1 MKYELLAPAGDM
13 ECLKWAI
20 EGGCDA
26 VYLGGNHFGARA
38 YSKNFS
44 DEELALAIKYA
55 HQYGVKVY
63 LTCNTLIY
71 DEEVEDFLNFVRYAH
86 KSGIDAVLIQ
96 DLGMYD
102 LIHQKF
108 PDLEI
113 HASTQL
119 HIHNLDG
126 ALVAKKLGFKRI
138 VLARETDIDTIKEIK
153 EKTGLDIE
161 VFVHGSLCVS
171 YSGQCLF
178 SSLVGG
184 RSGNRGACAGSCR
197 LPYDIVDKNNNVLN
211 KTKKYPLSMK
221 DLCAISSIGKL
232 MDIGV
237 NSFKIEGRM
246 KSKEYVYLVTK
257 LYRKA
262 IDSYLEK
269 QKVTI
274 DYEILDKLKK
284 VFNREYTLGFLNNVS
299 NNDVI
304 NGKQPNNVGVKI
316 GSVVKLTKTNALI
329 KLEDELHIGD
339 GLRIKG
345 PVEEI
350 GTVVNDFYLQGNLV
364 KEAKAGM
371 VISLPIWKKP
381 NVLDEVFLTSSK
393 YIGDCIMEEIKK
405 NPRKVMLT
413 GSISLHKNEKIIFKL
428 SDGLNNIELNG
439 PVVDM
444 AKNRPLTKDTIFEK
458 LTKLGG
464 TVYQFSK
471 LDISLDDD
479 IFVTLTALNEL
490 RREAIDILNT
500 KRENIP
506 DKIIEKEYEK
516 KVPRFTKEANVNAC
530 VFKDIDIDNEAKYQN
545 IYSYQEDTKY
555 LKALPNV
562 IDKYSD
568 DLKKSS
574 IKPILVSEIGGL
586 NLTNIHSDY
595 SLNVVNSYTVA
606 FLHSIGVKKITLS
619 YEMTLSQIKTLI
631 EKYQERYETLP
642 NIEVIIYGYIKI
654 MTLKYNL
661 FNDYKEAIYL
671 KDRFNNSYRIRECSG
686 LTEVYYSKILDN
698 RNFDY
703 FSVGVNHIRYNLY
716 KF

>member
-44 DEELALAIKYA
+44 DDELVLAIKYA
-55 HQYGVKVY
+55 HRYGVKVY

-71 DEEVEDFLNFVRYAH
+71 DEEVDDFIKFVRFAH
-86 KSGIDAVLIQ
+86 QNGVDAVLIQ

-113 HASTQL
+113 HASTQM
-119 HIHNLDG
+119 HIHNVEG

-153 EKTGLDIE
+153 EKTGLDVE

-197 LPYDIVDKNNNVLN
+197 LPYELVGKDNAVLN
-211 KTKKYPLSMK
+211 KDKKYPLSMK
-221 DLCAISSIGKL
+221 DLCAVSSIGKL
-232 MDIGV
+232 IDIGV

-262 IDSYLEK
+262 IDSYIENH
-269 QKVTI
+269 KVVI
-274 DYEILDKLKK
+274 DYNILDKLKK
-284 VFNREYTLGFLNNVS
+284 VFNRKYTLGFLNNVS
-299 NNDVI
+299 NSDVI
-304 NGKQPNNVGVKI
+304 NGSQPNNVGVKI
-316 GSVVKLTKTNALI
+316 GRVVKLTKTNALI
-329 KLEDELHIGD
+329 KLEDELHIND

-345 PVEEI
+345 PEGEI
-350 GTVVNDFYLQGNLV
+350 GTIVNDFYLQGNLV

-381 NVLDEVFLTSSK
+381 NVFDEVFLTSSK
-393 YIGDCIMEEIKK
+393 YISDWIAKDIENK
-405 NPRKVMLT
+405 PRKVMLT
-413 GSISLHKNEKIIFKL
+413 GNIILHKNEEIVFKV
-428 SDGLNNIELNG
+428 SDGINDIVLKG
-439 PVVDM
+439 AVVAE
-444 AKNRPLTKDTIFEK
+444 AKNRPLTKDSIIEK
-458 LTKLGG
+458 ITKLGG
-464 TVYQFSK
+464 TVYKFRK
-471 LDISLDDD
+471 LDCNLDDD
-479 IFVTLTALNEL
+479 VFVPLTVLNEL
-490 RREAIDILNT
+490 RREAIDILNA
-500 KRENIP
+500 KRENIES
-506 DKIIEKEYEK
+506 KIVEKEYHREVPIFEK
-516 KVPRFTKEANVNAC
+516 ENATNIC
-530 VFKDIDIDNEAKYQN
+530 VFKDDDVDKSTKYQN
-545 IYSYQEDTKY
+545 IYSYQENTRY
-555 LKALPNV
+555 LRVIPNV
-562 IDKYSD
+562 INQYPN
-568 DLKKSS
+568 DLDLSL
-574 IKPILVSEIGGL
+574 KPILVGEIGGL
-586 NLTNIHSDY
+586 NLTNIHTDY

-606 FLHSIGVKKITLS
+606 FLHSLGVKKITLS
-619 YEMTLSQIKTLI
+619 YEMTRSQIENLI
-631 EKYQERYETLP
+631 DKYQERYGNKP
-642 NIEVIIYGYIKI
+642 NVEVIVYGYVKI

-661 FNDYKEAIYL
+661 FEDYKDAICL
-671 KDRFNNSYRIRECSG
+671 KDRFNNNYRVRDYKG
-686 LTEVYYSKILDN
+686 LTEVYYSKVLDN
-698 RNFDY
+698 RNTDY
-703 FSVGVNHIRYNLY
+703 FSIGVNHIRYNLY

>member
-44 DEELALAIKYA
+44 DDELVLAIKYA
-55 HQYGVKVY
+55 HRYGVKVY

-71 DEEVEDFLNFVRYAH
+71 DEEVDDFIKFVRFAH
-86 KSGIDAVLIQ
+86 QNGVDAVLIQ

-113 HASTQL
+113 HASTQM
-119 HIHNLDG
+119 HIHNVEG

-153 EKTGLDIE
+153 EKTGLDVE

-197 LPYDIVDKNNNVLN
+197 LPYELVGKDNTVLN
-211 KTKKYPLSMK
+211 NDKKYPLSMK
-221 DLCAISSIGKL
+221 DLCAVSSIGKL
-232 MDIGV
+232 IDIGV

-262 IDSYLEK
+262 IDSYIENH
-269 QKVTI
+269 KVVI
-274 DYEILDKLKK
+274 DYNILDKLKK
-284 VFNREYTLGFLNNVS
+284 VFNRKYTLGFLNNVS
-299 NNDVI
+299 NSDVI
-304 NGKQPNNVGVKI
+304 NGSQPNNVGVKI
-316 GSVVKLTKTNALI
+316 GRVVKLTKTNALI
-329 KLEDELHIGD
+329 KLEDELHIND

-345 PVEEI
+345 PEGEI
-350 GTVVNDFYLQGNLV
+350 GTIVNDFYLQGNLV

-381 NVLDEVFLTSSK
+381 NVFDEVFLTSSK
-393 YIGDCIMEEIKK
+393 YISDWIAKDIEN

-413 GSISLHKNEKIIFKL
+413 GSIILHKNEEIVFKV
-428 SDGLNNIELNG
+428 SDGINDIVLKG
-439 PVVDM
+439 AVVAE
-444 AKNRPLTKDTIFEK
+444 AKNRPLTKDSIIEK
-458 LTKLGG
+458 ITKLGG
-464 TVYQFSK
+464 TVYKFRK
-471 LDISLDDD
+471 LDCNLDDD
-479 IFVTLTALNEL
+479 VFVPLTVLNEL
-490 RREAIDILNT
+490 RRGAIDILNA
-500 KRENIP
+500 KRENIES
-506 DKIIEKEYEK
+506 KIVEKEYHREVPIFEK
-516 KVPRFTKEANVNAC
+516 ENATNIC
-530 VFKDIDIDNEAKYQN
+530 VFKDDDVDKSTKYQN
-545 IYSYQEDTKY
+545 IYSYQENTRY
-555 LKALPNV
+555 LRVLSNV
-562 IDKYSD
+562 INEYPN
-568 DLKKSS
+568 DLDLSL
-574 IKPILVSEIGGL
+574 KPILVGEIGGL
-586 NLTNIHSDY
+586 NLTNIHTDY

-606 FLHSIGVKKITLS
+606 FLHSLGVKKITLS
-619 YEMTLSQIKTLI
+619 YEMSRSQIENLI
-631 EKYQERYETLP
+631 DKYQERYGNKP
-642 NIEVIIYGYIKI
+642 NVEVIVYGYVKI

-661 FNDYKEAIYL
+661 FEDYKDAIYL
-671 KDRFNNSYRIRECSG
+671 KDRFNNNYRVRDYKG
-686 LTEVYYSKILDN
+686 LTEVYYSKVLDN
-698 RNFDY
+698 RNIDY
-703 FSVGVNHIRYNLY
+703 FSIGVNHIRYNLY

>member
-178 SSLVGG
+178 SSLVDG

-197 LPYDIVDKNNNVLN
+197 LPYDIVDKNNTVLN

-269 QKVTI
+269 QEVTI

-345 PVEEI
+345 PVGEI

-393 YIGDCIMEEIKK
+393 YIGDCIREEIEK

-444 AKNRPLTKDTIFEK
+444 AKNRPLTKDTILEK

-464 TVYQFSK
+464 TVYQFRK

-479 IFVTLTALNEL
+479 IFVPLTALNEL
-490 RREAIDILNT
+490 RRETIDILNT

-516 KVPRFTKEANVNAC
+516 KVPRFTKEVNVNAC
-530 VFKDIDIDNEAKYQN
+530 VFKDSDIDKVGKYQN

-586 NLTNIHSDY
+586 NLTNIHTDY

-631 EKYQERYETLP
+631 EKYQKRYETLP
-642 NIEVIIYGYIKI
+642 NIEVIVYGYIKI

>member
-44 DEELALAIKYA
+44 DDELVLAIKYA
-55 HQYGVKVY
+55 HRYGVKVY

-71 DEEVEDFLNFVRYAH
+71 DEEVDDFIKFVRFAH
-86 KSGIDAVLIQ
+86 QNGVDAVLIQ

-113 HASTQL
+113 HASTQM
-119 HIHNLDG
+119 HIHNVEG
-126 ALVAKKLGFKRI
+126 ALIAKKLGFKRI

-153 EKTGLDIE
+153 EKTGLDVE

-197 LPYDIVDKNNNVLN
+197 LPYELVGKDNAVLN
-211 KTKKYPLSMK
+211 KDKKYPLSMK
-221 DLCAISSIGKL
+221 DLCAVSSIGKL
-232 MDIGV
+232 IDIGV

-262 IDSYLEK
+262 IDSYIENH
-269 QKVTI
+269 KVVI
-274 DYEILDKLKK
+274 DYNILDKLKK
-284 VFNREYTLGFLNNVS
+284 VFNRKYTLGFLNNVS
-299 NNDVI
+299 NSDVI
-304 NGKQPNNVGVKI
+304 NGSQPNNVGVKI
-316 GSVVKLTKTNALI
+316 GRVVKLTKTNALI
-329 KLEDELHIGD
+329 KLEDELHIND

-345 PVEEI
+345 PEGEI
-350 GTVVNDFYLQGNLV
+350 GTIVNDFYLQGNLV

-381 NVLDEVFLTSSK
+381 NVFDEVFLTSSK
-393 YIGDCIMEEIKK
+393 YISDWIAKDIENK
-405 NPRKVMLT
+405 PRKVMLT
-413 GSISLHKNEKIIFKL
+413 GNIILHKNEEIVFKV
-428 SDGLNNIELNG
+428 SDGINDIVLKG
-439 PVVDM
+439 AVVAE
-444 AKNRPLTKDTIFEK
+444 AKNRPLTKDSIIEK
-458 LTKLGG
+458 ITKLGG
-464 TVYQFSK
+464 TVYKFRK
-471 LDISLDDD
+471 LDCNLDDD
-479 IFVTLTALNEL
+479 VFVPLTVLNEL
-490 RREAIDILNT
+490 RREAIDILNA
-500 KRENIP
+500 KRENIES
-506 DKIIEKEYEK
+506 KIVEKDYHREVPIFK
-516 KVPRFTKEANVNAC
+516 KENATNVC
-530 VFKDIDIDNEAKYQN
+530 VFKDDDVDKSTKYQN
-545 IYSYQEDTKY
+545 IYSYQENTRY
-555 LKALPNV
+555 LRALPNV
-562 IDKYSD
+562 INEYPN
-568 DLKKSS
+568 DLDLSL
-574 IKPILVSEIGGL
+574 KPILVGEIGGL
-586 NLTNIHSDY
+586 NLTNIHTDY

-606 FLHSIGVKKITLS
+606 FLHSLGVKKITLS
-619 YEMTLSQIKTLI
+619 YEMTRSQIENLI
-631 EKYQERYETLP
+631 DKYQERYGNKP
-642 NIEVIIYGYIKI
+642 NVEVIVYGYVKI

-661 FNDYKEAIYL
+661 FEDYKDAIYL
-671 KDRFNNSYRIRECSG
+671 KDRFNNNYRVRDYKG
-686 LTEVYYSKILDN
+686 LTEVYYSKVLDN
-698 RNFDY
+698 RNTDY
-703 FSVGVNHIRYNLY
+703 FSIGVNHIRYNLY

>member
-44 DEELALAIKYA
+44 DDELVLAIKYA
-55 HQYGVKVY
+55 HRYGVKVY

-71 DEEVEDFLNFVRYAH
+71 DEEVDDFIKFVRFAH
-86 KSGIDAVLIQ
+86 QNGVDAVLIQ

-113 HASTQL
+113 HASTQM
-119 HIHNLDG
+119 HIHNVEG

-153 EKTGLDIE
+153 EKTGLDVE

-197 LPYDIVDKNNNVLN
+197 LPYELVGKDNEVLN
-211 KTKKYPLSMK
+211 NDKKYPLSMK
-221 DLCAISSIGKL
+221 DLCAVSSIGKL
-232 MDIGV
+232 IDIGV

-257 LYRKA
+257 FYRKA
-262 IDSYLEK
+262 IDSYIENH
-269 QKVTI
+269 KVVI
-274 DYEILDKLKK
+274 DYNILDKLKK
-284 VFNREYTLGFLNNVS
+284 VFNRKYTLGFLNNVS
-299 NNDVI
+299 NSDVI
-304 NGKQPNNVGVKI
+304 NGSQPNNVGVKI
-316 GSVVKLTKTNALI
+316 GRVVKLTKTNALI
-329 KLEDELHIGD
+329 KLEDELHIND

-345 PVEEI
+345 PEGEI
-350 GTVVNDFYLQGNLV
+350 GTIVNDFYLQGNLV

-381 NVLDEVFLTSSK
+381 NVFDEVFLTSSK
-393 YIGDCIMEEIKK
+393 YISDWIAKDIENK
-405 NPRKVMLT
+405 PRKVMLT
-413 GSISLHKNEKIIFKL
+413 GNIILHKKEDIVFKV
-428 SDGLNNIELNG
+428 SDGINDIVLKG
-439 PVVDM
+439 AVVAE
-444 AKNRPLTKDTIFEK
+444 AKNRPLTKDSIIEK
-458 LTKLGG
+458 ITKLGG
-464 TVYQFSK
+464 TVYKFRK
-471 LDISLDDD
+471 LDCNLDDD
-479 IFVTLTALNEL
+479 VFVPLTVLNEL
-490 RREAIDILNT
+490 RREAIDILNA
-500 KRENIP
+500 KRENIES
-506 DKIIEKEYEK
+506 KIIEKEYHREVPIFEK
-516 KVPRFTKEANVNAC
+516 ENATNIC
-530 VFKDIDIDNEAKYQN
+530 VFKDDDVDKSTKYQN
-545 IYSYQEDTKY
+545 IYSYQENTRY
-555 LKALPNV
+555 LRVLPNV
-562 IDKYSD
+562 INQYPN
-568 DLKKSS
+568 DLDLSL
-574 IKPILVSEIGGL
+574 KPILVGEIGGL
-586 NLTNIHSDY
+586 NLTNIHTDY

-606 FLHSIGVKKITLS
+606 FLHSLGVKKITLA
-619 YEMTLSQIKTLI
+619 YEMARSQIENLI
-631 EKYQERYETLP
+631 DKYQERYGNKP
-642 NIEVIIYGYIKI
+642 NVEVIVYGYVKI

-661 FNDYKEAIYL
+661 FEDYKDAICL
-671 KDRFNNSYRIRECSG
+671 KDRFNNNYRVRDYKG
-686 LTEVYYSKILDN
+686 LTGVYYSKVLDN
-698 RNFDY
+698 RNIDY
-703 FSVGVNHIRYNLY
+703 FSIGVNHIRYNLY

>member
-44 DEELALAIKYA
+44 DDELVLAIKYA
-55 HQYGVKVY
+55 HRYGVKVY

-71 DEEVEDFLNFVRYAH
+71 DEEVDDFIKFVRFAH
-86 KSGIDAVLIQ
+86 QNGVDAVLIQ

-113 HASTQL
+113 HASTQM
-119 HIHNLDG
+119 HIHNVEG

-153 EKTGLDIE
+153 EKTGLDVE

-197 LPYDIVDKNNNVLN
+197 LPYELVGKDNEVLN
-211 KTKKYPLSMK
+211 KDKKYPLSMK
-221 DLCAISSIGKL
+221 DLCAVSSIGKL
-232 MDIGV
+232 IDIGV

-262 IDSYLEK
+262 IDSYIENH
-269 QKVTI
+269 KVVI
-274 DYEILDKLKK
+274 DYNILDKLKK
-284 VFNREYTLGFLNNVS
+284 VFNRKYTLGFLNNVS
-299 NNDVI
+299 NSDVI
-304 NGKQPNNVGVKI
+304 NGSQPNNVGVKI
-316 GSVVKLTKTNALI
+316 GRVVKLTKTNALI
-329 KLEDELHIGD
+329 KLEDELHIND

-345 PVEEI
+345 PEGEI
-350 GTVVNDFYLQGNLV
+350 GTIVNDFYLQGNLV

-381 NVLDEVFLTSSK
+381 NVFDEVFLTSSK
-393 YIGDCIMEEIKK
+393 YISDWIAKDIEN

-413 GSISLHKNEKIIFKL
+413 GSIILHKNEEIVFKV
-428 SDGLNNIELNG
+428 SDGINDIVLKG
-439 PVVDM
+439 AVVAE
-444 AKNRPLTKDTIFEK
+444 AKNRPLTKDSIIEK
-458 LTKLGG
+458 ITKLGG
-464 TVYQFSK
+464 TVYKFRK
-471 LDISLDDD
+471 LDCNLDDD
-479 IFVTLTALNEL
+479 VFVPLTVLNEL
-490 RREAIDILNT
+490 RREAIDILNA
-500 KRENIP
+500 KRENIES
-506 DKIIEKEYEK
+506 KIVEKEYHREVPIFK
-516 KVPRFTKEANVNAC
+516 KENATNIC
-530 VFKDIDIDNEAKYQN
+530 VFKDDDVDKSTKYQN
-545 IYSYQEDTKY
+545 IYSYQENTRY
-555 LKALPNV
+555 LRVLPNV
-562 IDKYSD
+562 INQYPN
-568 DLKKSS
+568 DLDLSL
-574 IKPILVSEIGGL
+574 KPILVGEIGGL
-586 NLTNIHSDY
+586 NLTNIHTDY

-606 FLHSIGVKKITLS
+606 FLHSLGVKKITLS
-619 YEMTLSQIKTLI
+619 YEMTRSQIENLI
-631 EKYQERYETLP
+631 DKYQKRYGNKP
-642 NIEVIIYGYIKI
+642 NVEVIVYGYVKI

-661 FNDYKEAIYL
+661 FEDYKDAIYL
-671 KDRFNNSYRIRECSG
+671 KDRFNNNYRVRDYKG
-686 LTEVYYSKILDN
+686 LTEVYYSKVLDN
-698 RNFDY
+698 RNTDY
-703 FSVGVNHIRYNLY
+703 FSIGVNHIRYNLY

>member
-108 PDLEI
+108 PNLEI

-393 YIGDCIMEEIKK
+393 YIGDCIREEIEK

-413 GSISLHKNEKIIFKL
+413 GSIYLHKKEKIIFKL

-444 AKNRPLTKDTIFEK
+444 AKNRPLTKDIILEK

-479 IFVTLTALNEL
+479 IFVPLTALNEL

-530 VFKDIDIDNEAKYQN
+530 VFKDSDIDNVGKYQN

-562 IDKYSD
+562 IDKCSD

-586 NLTNIHSDY
+586 NLTNIHTDY

-642 NIEVIIYGYIKI
+642 NIEVIVYGYIKI

>member
-44 DEELALAIKYA
+44 DDELVLAIKYA
-55 HQYGVKVY
+55 HRYGVKVY

-71 DEEVEDFLNFVRYAH
+71 DEEVDDFIKFVRFAH
-86 KSGIDAVLIQ
+86 QNGVDAVLIQ

-113 HASTQL
+113 HASTQM
-119 HIHNLDG
+119 HIHNVEG

-153 EKTGLDIE
+153 EKTGLDVE

-197 LPYDIVDKNNNVLN
+197 LPYELVGKDNAVLN
-211 KTKKYPLSMK
+211 KDKKYPLSMK
-221 DLCAISSIGKL
+221 DLCAVSSIGKL
-232 MDIGV
+232 IDIGV

-257 LYRKA
+257 FYRKA
-262 IDSYLEK
+262 IDSYIENH
-269 QKVTI
+269 KVVI
-274 DYEILDKLKK
+274 DYNILDKLKK
-284 VFNREYTLGFLNNVS
+284 VFNRKYTLGFLNNVS
-299 NNDVI
+299 NSDVI
-304 NGKQPNNVGVKI
+304 NGSQPNNVGVKI
-316 GSVVKLTKTNALI
+316 GRVVKLTKTNALI
-329 KLEDELHIGD
+329 KLEDELHIND

-345 PVEEI
+345 PEGEI
-350 GTVVNDFYLQGNLV
+350 GTIVNDFYLQGNLV

-381 NVLDEVFLTSSK
+381 NVFDDVFLTSSK
-393 YIGDCIMEEIKK
+393 YISDLIAKDIENK
-405 NPRKVMLT
+405 PRKVMLT
-413 GSISLHKNEKIIFKL
+413 GNIILHKNEEIVFKV
-428 SDGLNNIELNG
+428 SDGINDIVLKG
-439 PVVDM
+439 AVVAE
-444 AKNRPLTKDTIFEK
+444 AKNRPLTKDSIIEK
-458 LTKLGG
+458 ITKLGG
-464 TVYQFSK
+464 TVYKFRK
-471 LDISLDDD
+471 LDCNLDDD
-479 IFVTLTALNEL
+479 VFVPLTVLNEL
-490 RREAIDILNT
+490 RREAIDILNA
-500 KRENIP
+500 KRENIES
-506 DKIIEKEYEK
+506 KIIEKEYHREVPIFK
-516 KVPRFTKEANVNAC
+516 KGNATNIC
-530 VFKDIDIDNEAKYQN
+530 VFKDDDVDKSTKYQN
-545 IYSYQEDTKY
+545 IYSYQENTRY
-555 LKALPNV
+555 LRALPNV
-562 IDKYSD
+562 INEYPN
-568 DLKKSS
+568 DLDLSL
-574 IKPILVSEIGGL
+574 KPILVGEIGGL
-586 NLTNIHSDY
+586 NLTNIHTDY

-606 FLHSIGVKKITLS
+606 FLHSLGVKKITLS
-619 YEMTLSQIKTLI
+619 YEMTRSQIENLI
-631 EKYQERYETLP
+631 DKYQERYGNKP
-642 NIEVIIYGYIKI
+642 NVEVIVYGYVKI

-661 FNDYKEAIYL
+661 FEDYKDAICL
-671 KDRFNNSYRIRECSG
+671 KDRFNNNYRVRDYKG
-686 LTEVYYSKILDN
+686 LTEVYYSKVLDN
-698 RNFDY
+698 RNTDY
-703 FSVGVNHIRYNLY
+703 FSIGVNHIRYNLY

>member
-44 DEELALAIKYA
+44 DDELVLAIKYA
-55 HQYGVKVY
+55 HRYGVKVY

-71 DEEVEDFLNFVRYAH
+71 DEEVDDFIKFVRFAH
-86 KSGIDAVLIQ
+86 QNGVDAVLIQ

-113 HASTQL
+113 HASTQM
-119 HIHNLDG
+119 HIHNVEG

-153 EKTGLDIE
+153 EKTGLDVE

-197 LPYDIVDKNNNVLN
+197 LPYELVDKDNAVLN
-211 KTKKYPLSMK
+211 IDKKYPLSMK
-221 DLCAISSIGKL
+221 DLCAVSSIGKL
-232 MDIGV
+232 IDIGV

-262 IDSYLEK
+262 IDSYIENH
-269 QKVTI
+269 KVVI
-274 DYEILDKLKK
+274 DYNILDKLKK
-284 VFNREYTLGFLNNVS
+284 VFNRKYTLGFLNNVS
-299 NNDVI
+299 NSDVI
-304 NGKQPNNVGVKI
+304 NGNQPNNVGVKI
-316 GSVVKLTKTNALI
+316 GRVVKLTKTNALI
-329 KLEDELHIGD
+329 KLEDELHIND

-345 PVEEI
+345 PEGEI
-350 GTVVNDFYLQGNLV
+350 GTIVNDFYLQGNLV

-381 NVLDEVFLTSSK
+381 NVFDEVFLTSSK
-393 YIGDCIMEEIKK
+393 YISDWIAKDIEN

-413 GSISLHKNEKIIFKL
+413 GSIILHKNEEIVFKV
-428 SDGLNNIELNG
+428 SDCINDIVLKGA
-439 PVVDM
+439 VVAE
-444 AKNRPLTKDTIFEK
+444 AKNRPLTKDSIIEK
-458 LTKLGG
+458 ITKLGG
-464 TVYQFSK
+464 TVYKFRK
-471 LDISLDDD
+471 IDCNLDDD
-479 IFVTLTALNEL
+479 VFVPLTVLNEL
-490 RREAIDILNT
+490 RREAIDILNA
-500 KRENIP
+500 KRENIES
-506 DKIIEKEYEK
+506 KIIEKEYHREVPIFEK
-516 KVPRFTKEANVNAC
+516 ENATNVC
-530 VFKDIDIDNEAKYQN
+530 VFKDGDVDKSTKYQN
-545 IYSYQEDTKY
+545 IYSYQENTRY
-555 LKALPNV
+555 LRVLPNV
-562 IDKYSD
+562 INEYPN
-568 DLKKSS
+568 DLDLSL
-574 IKPILVSEIGGL
+574 KPILVGEIGGL
-586 NLTNIHSDY
+586 NLTNIHTDY

-606 FLHSIGVKKITLS
+606 FLHSLGVKKITLS
-619 YEMTLSQIKTLI
+619 YEMSRSQIENLI
-631 EKYQERYETLP
+631 DKYQERYGNKP
-642 NIEVIIYGYIKI
+642 NVEVIVYGYVKI

-661 FNDYKEAIYL
+661 FEDYKDAIYL
-671 KDRFNNSYRIRECSG
+671 KDRFNNNYRVRDYKG
-686 LTEVYYSKILDN
+686 LTEVYYSKVLDN
-698 RNFDY
+698 RNIDY
-703 FSVGVNHIRYNLY
+703 FSIGVNHIRYNLY

>member
-44 DEELALAIKYA
+44 DDELVLAIKYA
-55 HQYGVKVY
+55 HRYGVKVY

-71 DEEVEDFLNFVRYAH
+71 DEEVDDFIKFVRFAH
-86 KSGIDAVLIQ
+86 QNGVDAVLIQ

-113 HASTQL
+113 HASTQM
-119 HIHNLDG
+119 HIHNVEG

-153 EKTGLDIE
+153 EKTGLDVE

-197 LPYDIVDKNNNVLN
+197 LPYELVGKDNAVLN
-211 KTKKYPLSMK
+211 KDKKYPLSMK
-221 DLCAISSIGKL
+221 DLCAVSSIGKL
-232 MDIGV
+232 IDIGV

-262 IDSYLEK
+262 IDSYIENH
-269 QKVTI
+269 KVVI
-274 DYEILDKLKK
+274 DYNILDKLKK
-284 VFNREYTLGFLNNVS
+284 VFNRKYTLGFLNNVS
-299 NNDVI
+299 NSDVI
-304 NGKQPNNVGVKI
+304 NGSQPNNVGVKI
-316 GSVVKLTKTNALI
+316 GRVVKLTKTNALI
-329 KLEDELHIGD
+329 KLEDELHIND

-345 PVEEI
+345 PEGEI
-350 GTVVNDFYLQGNLV
+350 GTIVNDFYLQGNLV

-381 NVLDEVFLTSSK
+381 NVFDEVFLTSSK
-393 YIGDCIMEEIKK
+393 YISDWIAKDIEN

-413 GSISLHKNEKIIFKL
+413 GSIILHKNEEIVFKV
-428 SDGLNNIELNG
+428 SDGINDIVLKG
-439 PVVDM
+439 AVVAE
-444 AKNRPLTKDTIFEK
+444 AKNRPLTKDSIIEK
-458 LTKLGG
+458 ITKLGG
-464 TVYQFSK
+464 TVYKFRK
-471 LDISLDDD
+471 LDCNLDDD
-479 IFVTLTALNEL
+479 VFVPLTVLNEL
-490 RREAIDILNT
+490 RREAIDILNA
-500 KRENIP
+500 KRENIES
-506 DKIIEKEYEK
+506 KIIEKEYHREVPIFK
-516 KVPRFTKEANVNAC
+516 KENATNIC
-530 VFKDIDIDNEAKYQN
+530 VFKDDDVDKSNKYQN
-545 IYSYQEDTKY
+545 IYSYQENTRY
-555 LKALPNV
+555 LRVIPNV
-562 IDKYSD
+562 INQYPN
-568 DLKKSS
+568 DLDLSL
-574 IKPILVSEIGGL
+574 KPILVGEIGGL
-586 NLTNIHSDY
+586 NLTNIHTDY

-606 FLHSIGVKKITLS
+606 FLHSLGVKKITLS
-619 YEMTLSQIKTLI
+619 YEMTRSQIENLI
-631 EKYQERYETLP
+631 DKYQERYGNKP
-642 NIEVIIYGYIKI
+642 NVEVIVYGYVKI

-661 FNDYKEAIYL
+661 FEDYKDAIYL
-671 KDRFNNSYRIRECSG
+671 KDRFNNNYRVRDYKG
-686 LTEVYYSKILDN
+686 LTEVYYSKVLDN
-698 RNFDY
+698 RNTDY
-703 FSVGVNHIRYNLY
+703 FSIGVNHIRYNLY

>member
-38 YSKNFS
+38 YSRNFS
-44 DEELALAIKYA
+44 DEELVQAIKYA
-55 HQYGVKVY
+55 HRYGVKVY

-71 DEEVEDFLNFVRYAH
+71 DEEVEDFLNFVRHAH
-86 KSGIDAVLIQ
+86 QNGIDAVLIQ

-113 HASTQL
+113 HASTQM

-126 ALVAKKLGFKRI
+126 ALVAEKLGFKRI
-138 VLARETDIDTIKEIK
+138 VLARETDIAKIKEIK
-153 EKTGLDIE
+153 ENTNLDLE

-197 LPYDIVDKNNNVLN
+197 LPYDIVDKNNAVLN
-211 KTKKYPLSMK
+211 QNKKYPLSMK
-221 DLCAISSIGKL
+221 DLCAISSIGTL

-262 IDSYLEK
+262 IDSYIANK
-269 QKVTI
+269 KVTI
-274 DYEILDKLKK
+274 DYNILDKLRK
-284 VFNREYTLGFLNNVS
+284 VFNREYTLGFLNSVN

-316 GSVVKLTKTNALI
+316 GTVVKLTKSNALI
-329 KLEDELHIGD
+329 KLNDEIHIND
-339 GLRIKG
+339 GVRIKG
-345 PVEEI
+345 SEGEI
-350 GTVVNDFYLQGNLV
+350 GTIVNDFYLHGNLV

-371 VISLPIWKKP
+371 VISLPIWKEP
-381 NVLDEVFLTSSK
+381 NIGDEVFLTSSK
-393 YIGDCIMEEIKK
+393 YIGDCIAWDIEK

-413 GSISLHKNEKIIFKL
+413 GIVSLRQNEKMTIKV
-428 SDGLNNIELNG
+428 SDGINVVELAG
-439 PVVDM
+439 SVVDI
-444 AKNRPLTKDTIFEK
+444 AKNRPLTKENILEK
-458 LTKLGG
+458 LNKLGG
-464 TVYQFSK
+464 TIYQFAK
-471 LDISLDDD
+471 LDILLDDNV
-479 IFVTLTALNEL
+479 FVPLTALNEL
-490 RREAIDILNT
+490 RREVIELLNI

-506 DKIIEKEYEK
+506 QVIIEKEYKRE
-516 KVPRFTKEANVNAC
+516 VPIFAKENGINCCVLEDADVDNAN
-530 VFKDIDIDNEAKYQN
+530 KYHY
-545 IYSYQEDTKY
+545 IYSYQKDTKY
-555 LKALPNV
+555 SKAEPNV
-562 IDKYSD
+562 IDNYKD
-568 DLKKSS
+568 ILKEQTMHPLL
-574 IKPILVSEIGGL
+574 IGEIGGL
-586 NLTNIHSDY
+586 NFTNIHADY

-606 FLHSIGVKKITLS
+606 FLHSLGVKKITLS
-619 YEMTLSQIKTLI
+619 YEMTRSQIKILI
-631 EKYQERYETLP
+631 EKYQERYGNMP
-642 NIEVIIYGYIKI
+642 NIEVIVYGYIKI

-661 FNDYKEAIYL
+661 LSDYKGALYL
-671 KDRFNNSYRIRECSG
+671 RDRFNNNYRIRENDG

-698 RNFDY
+698 RNIDY
-703 FSVGVNHIRYNLY
+703 FSIGVNQIRYNLY

>member
-44 DEELALAIKYA
+44 DDELVLAIKYA
-55 HQYGVKVY
+55 HRYGVKVY

-71 DEEVEDFLNFVRYAH
+71 DEEVDDFIKFVRFAH
-86 KSGIDAVLIQ
+86 QNGVDAVLIQ

-113 HASTQL
+113 HASTQM
-119 HIHNLDG
+119 HIHNVEG

-153 EKTGLDIE
+153 EKTGLDVE

-197 LPYDIVDKNNNVLN
+197 LPYELVGKDNAVLN
-211 KTKKYPLSMK
+211 KDKKYPLSMK
-221 DLCAISSIGKL
+221 DLCAVSSIGKL
-232 MDIGV
+232 IDIGV

-262 IDSYLEK
+262 IDSYIENH
-269 QKVTI
+269 KVVI
-274 DYEILDKLKK
+274 DYNILDKLKK
-284 VFNREYTLGFLNNVS
+284 VFNRKYTLGFLNNVS
-299 NNDVI
+299 NSDVI
-304 NGKQPNNVGVKI
+304 NGSQPNNVGVKI
-316 GSVVKLTKTNALI
+316 GRVVKLTKTNALI
-329 KLEDELHIGD
+329 KLEDELHIND

-345 PVEEI
+345 PEGEI
-350 GTVVNDFYLQGNLV
+350 GTIVNDFYLQGNLV

-381 NVLDEVFLTSSK
+381 NVFDEVFLTSSK
-393 YIGDCIMEEIKK
+393 YISDWIAKDIEN

-413 GSISLHKNEKIIFKL
+413 GSIILHKNEEIVFKV
-428 SDGLNNIELNG
+428 SDGINDIVLKG
-439 PVVDM
+439 AVVAE
-444 AKNRPLTKDTIFEK
+444 AKNRPLTKDSIIEK
-458 LTKLGG
+458 ITKLGG
-464 TVYQFSK
+464 TVYKFRK
-471 LDISLDDD
+471 LDCNLDDD
-479 IFVTLTALNEL
+479 VFVPLTVLNEL
-490 RREAIDILNT
+490 RREAIDILNA
-500 KRENIP
+500 KRENIES
-506 DKIIEKEYEK
+506 KIVEKEYHREVPIFEK
-516 KVPRFTKEANVNAC
+516 ENATNIC
-530 VFKDIDIDNEAKYQN
+530 VFKDDDVDKSTKYQN
-545 IYSYQEDTKY
+545 IYSYQENTRY
-555 LKALPNV
+555 LRVLPNV
-562 IDKYSD
+562 INEYPNGL
-568 DLKKSS
+568 DLSL
-574 IKPILVSEIGGL
+574 KPILVGEIGGL
-586 NLTNIHSDY
+586 NLTNIHTDY

-606 FLHSIGVKKITLS
+606 FLHSLGVKKITLA
-619 YEMTLSQIKTLI
+619 YEMTRSQIENLI
-631 EKYQERYETLP
+631 DKYQERYGNKP
-642 NIEVIIYGYIKI
+642 NVEVIVYGYVKI

-661 FNDYKEAIYL
+661 FEDYKDAIYL
-671 KDRFNNSYRIRECSG
+671 KDRFNNNYRVRDYKG
-686 LTEVYYSKILDN
+686 LTEVYYSKVLDN
-698 RNFDY
+698 RNTDY
-703 FSVGVNHIRYNLY
+703 FSIGVNHIRYNLY

>member
-516 KVPRFTKEANVNAC
+516 KVPRFTKEANENAC

>member
-44 DEELALAIKYA
+44 DDELVLAIKYA
-55 HQYGVKVY
+55 HRYGVKVY

-71 DEEVEDFLNFVRYAH
+71 DEEVDDFIKFVRFAH
-86 KSGIDAVLIQ
+86 QNGVDAVLIQ

-113 HASTQL
+113 HASTQM
-119 HIHNLDG
+119 HIHNVEG

-153 EKTGLDIE
+153 EKTGLDVE

-197 LPYDIVDKNNNVLN
+197 LPYELVGKDNEVLN
-211 KTKKYPLSMK
+211 NDKKYPLSMK
-221 DLCAISSIGKL
+221 DLCAVSSIGKL
-232 MDIGV
+232 IDIGV

-257 LYRKA
+257 FYRKA
-262 IDSYLEK
+262 IDSYIENH
-269 QKVTI
+269 KVVI
-274 DYEILDKLKK
+274 DYNILDKLKK
-284 VFNREYTLGFLNNVS
+284 VFNRKYTLGFLNNVS
-299 NNDVI
+299 NSDVI
-304 NGKQPNNVGVKI
+304 NGSQPNNVGVKI
-316 GSVVKLTKTNALI
+316 GRVVKLTKTNALI
-329 KLEDELHIGD
+329 KLEDELHIND

-345 PVEEI
+345 PEGEI
-350 GTVVNDFYLQGNLV
+350 GTIVNDFYLQGNLV

-381 NVLDEVFLTSSK
+381 NVFDEVFLTSSK
-393 YIGDCIMEEIKK
+393 YISDWIAKDIENK
-405 NPRKVMLT
+405 PRKVMLT
-413 GSISLHKNEKIIFKL
+413 GNIILHNNEEIVFKV
-428 SDGLNNIELNG
+428 SDGINDIVLKG
-439 PVVDM
+439 AVVAE
-444 AKNRPLTKDTIFEK
+444 AKNRPLTKDSIIEK
-458 LTKLGG
+458 ITKLGG
-464 TVYQFSK
+464 TVYKFRK
-471 LDISLDDD
+471 LDCNLDDD
-479 IFVTLTALNEL
+479 VFVPLTVLNEL
-490 RREAIDILNT
+490 RREAIDILNA
-500 KRENIP
+500 KRENIES
-506 DKIIEKEYEK
+506 KIIEKEYHREVPIFEK
-516 KVPRFTKEANVNAC
+516 ENATNIC
-530 VFKDIDIDNEAKYQN
+530 VFKDDDVDKSTKYQN
-545 IYSYQEDTKY
+545 IYSYQENTRY
-555 LKALPNV
+555 LRVLPNV
-562 IDKYSD
+562 INQYPN
-568 DLKKSS
+568 DLDLSL
-574 IKPILVSEIGGL
+574 KPILVGEIGGL
-586 NLTNIHSDY
+586 NLTNIHTDY

-606 FLHSIGVKKITLS
+606 FLHSLGVKKITLA
-619 YEMTLSQIKTLI
+619 YEMARSQIENLI
-631 EKYQERYETLP
+631 DKYQERYGNKP
-642 NIEVIIYGYIKI
+642 NVEVIVYGYVKI

-661 FNDYKEAIYL
+661 FEDYKDAICL
-671 KDRFNNSYRIRECSG
+671 KDRFNNNYRVRDYKG
-686 LTEVYYSKILDN
+686 LTGVYYSKVLDN
-698 RNFDY
+698 RNIDY
-703 FSVGVNHIRYNLY
+703 FSIGVNHIRYNLY

>member
-1 MKYELLAPAGDM
+1 MNYELLAPAGDM

-38 YSKNFS
+38 YSKNFN
-44 DEELALAIKYA
+44 DEELGQAIKYA
-55 HQYGVKVY
+55 HRYGVKVY

-71 DEEVEDFLNFVRYAH
+71 DEEVVDFLNFVRYAH
-86 KSGIDAVLIQ
+86 CSGIDAILIQ
-96 DLGMYD
+96 DLGMFD

-113 HASTQL
+113 HASTQM

-126 ALVAKKLGFKRI
+126 ALIAKKLGFKRI
-138 VLARETDIDTIKEIK
+138 VLARETDLSTIKEIK
-153 EKTGLDIE
+153 EKTNLDIE

-197 LPYDIVDKNNNVLN
+197 LPYDVISRNNEVLN
-211 KTKKYPLSMK
+211 TTKKYPLSMK
-221 DLCAISSIGKL
+221 DLCTVSNIGKL

-269 QKVTI
+269 KKVII
-274 DYEILDKLKK
+274 DYDILDKLRK

-316 GSVVKLTKTNALI
+316 GTVVKLTKTNALI
-329 KLEDELHIGD
+329 KLEDELHIND

-345 PVEEI
+345 PEGEI
-350 GTVVNDFYLQGNLV
+350 GTIVNDFYLRGELV

-371 VISLPIWKKP
+371 IISLPIWKKP
-381 NVLDEVFLTSSK
+381 NVGDEVFLTSSK
-393 YIGDCIMEEIKK
+393 YIGDCIANDIED
-405 NPRKVMLT
+405 NPRKVLLT
-413 GSISLHKNEKIIFKL
+413 GSIILHKNEKIKL
-428 SDGLNNIELNG
+428 TVSDGLNNIEITG
-439 PVVDM
+439 IMVDQ
-444 AKNRPLTKDTIFEK
+444 AKNRPLTKEIILEK

-464 TVYQFSK
+464 TVYKFAK
-471 LDISLDDD
+471 LDCNLDDD
-479 IFVTLTALNEL
+479 IFIPLTALNEL
-490 RREAIDILNT
+490 RREALDILTT

-506 DKIIEKEYEK
+506 NKIIEKEYIR
-516 KVPRFTKEANVNAC
+516 KVPNFKKENAVNAC
-530 VFKDIDIDNEAKYQN
+530 VFRDNDVDNGKKYQN
-545 IYSYQEDTKY
+545 IYSYQNDTKY
-555 LKALPNV
+555 YKAVPNV
-562 IDKYSD
+562 INNYANIIKETS
-568 DLKKSS
+568 KK
-574 IKPILVSEIGGL
+574 PTLVGEIGGL
-586 NLTNIHSDY
+586 NISNIHTDY

-606 FLHSIGVKKITLS
+606 FLHSLGVKKVTLS
-619 YEMTLSQIKTLI
+619 YEMTRSQIKNLI
-631 EKYQERYETLP
+631 DEYQDKYGSIP
-642 NIEVIIYGYIKI
+642 NVEVIVYGYIKI
-654 MTLKYNL
+654 MTLKYDL
-661 FNDYKEAIYL
+661 LGDYKDAVFL
-671 KDRFNNSYRIRECSG
+671 RDRFSNNYRIKKNNE

-698 RNFDY
+698 RNIDY
-703 FSVGVNHIRYNLY
+703 FSIGVNHIRYNLY

>member
-71 DEEVEDFLNFVRYAH
+71 DEEVDDFLNFVRYAH

-108 PDLEI
+108 PNLEI

-119 HIHNLDG
+119 HIHNFDG

-197 LPYDIVDKNNNVLN
+197 LPYDIVDKNNIVLN

-269 QKVTI
+269 QEVTI

-316 GSVVKLTKTNALI
+316 GTVVKLTKTNALI

-345 PVEEI
+345 SVGEI

-393 YIGDCIMEEIKK
+393 YIGDFIACEIEK

-413 GSISLHKNEKIIFKL
+413 GSIILHKKEKIIFKL

-444 AKNRPLTKDTIFEK
+444 AKNRPLTKDTILEK

-479 IFVTLTALNEL
+479 IFVPLTVLNEL
-490 RREAIDILNT
+490 RREAINILNT

-530 VFKDIDIDNEAKYQN
+530 VFKDSDIDSETKYQN

-555 LKALPNV
+555 IKALPNV
-562 IDKYSD
+562 IDKYPD

-574 IKPILVSEIGGL
+574 IKPILISEIGGL
-586 NLTNIHSDY
+586 NLTNIHTDY

-606 FLHSIGVKKITLS
+606 FLHSMGVKKITLS

-631 EKYQERYETLP
+631 EKYQERYGTMP
-642 NIEVIIYGYIKI
+642 NIEVIVYGYIKI

-671 KDRFNNSYRIRECSG
+671 KDRFNNSYRIRECRG

-703 FSVGVNHIRYNLY
+703 FSAGVNHIRYNLY

>member
-126 ALVAKKLGFKRI
+126 ALVAKNLGFKRI

-269 QKVTI
+269 QEVTI

-345 PVEEI
+345 PVGEI
-350 GTVVNDFYLQGNLV
+350 GTIVNDFYLQGNLV

-393 YIGDCIMEEIKK
+393 YIGDCIMEEIEK

-413 GSISLHKNEKIIFKL
+413 GSISLHKKEKIIFKL

-444 AKNRPLTKDTIFEK
+444 AKNRPLTKDAILEK

-479 IFVTLTALNEL
+479 IFVPLTALNEL

-530 VFKDIDIDNEAKYQN
+530 VFKDSDVDNVGKYQN

-568 DLKKSS
+568 NLKKSS

-586 NLTNIHSDY
+586 NLTNIHTDY

-642 NIEVIIYGYIKI
+642 NIEVIVYGYIKI

-671 KDRFNNSYRIRECSG
+671 KDRFNNSYRIRECRG

>member
-44 DEELALAIKYA
+44 DDELVLAIKYA
-55 HQYGVKVY
+55 HRYGVKVY

-71 DEEVEDFLNFVRYAH
+71 DEEVDDFIKFVRFAH
-86 KSGIDAVLIQ
+86 QNGVDAVLIQ

-113 HASTQL
+113 HASTQM
-119 HIHNLDG
+119 HIHNVEG

-153 EKTGLDIE
+153 EKTGLDVE

-197 LPYDIVDKNNNVLN
+197 LPYELVGKDNAVLN
-211 KTKKYPLSMK
+211 KDKKYPLSMK
-221 DLCAISSIGKL
+221 DLCAVSSIGKL
-232 MDIGV
+232 IDIGV

-262 IDSYLEK
+262 IDSYIENH
-269 QKVTI
+269 KVVI
-274 DYEILDKLKK
+274 DYNILDKLKK
-284 VFNREYTLGFLNNVS
+284 VFNRKYTLGFLNNVS
-299 NNDVI
+299 NSDVI
-304 NGKQPNNVGVKI
+304 NGSQPNNVGVKI
-316 GSVVKLTKTNALI
+316 GRVVKLTKTNALI
-329 KLEDELHIGD
+329 KLEDELHIND

-345 PVEEI
+345 PEGEI
-350 GTVVNDFYLQGNLV
+350 GTIVNDFYLQGNLV

-381 NVLDEVFLTSSK
+381 NVFDEVFLTSSK
-393 YIGDCIMEEIKK
+393 YISDWIAKDIEN

-413 GSISLHKNEKIIFKL
+413 GSIILHKNEETVFKV
-428 SDGLNNIELNG
+428 SDGINDIVLKG
-439 PVVDM
+439 AVVAA
-444 AKNRPLTKDTIFEK
+444 AKNRPLTKDSIIEK
-458 LTKLGG
+458 ITKLGG
-464 TVYQFSK
+464 TVYKFRK
-471 LDISLDDD
+471 LDCNLDDD
-479 IFVTLTALNEL
+479 VFVPLTVLNEL

-500 KRENIP
+500 KRENIES
-506 DKIIEKEYEK
+506 KIVEKEYHREVPIFK
-516 KVPRFTKEANVNAC
+516 KENATNVC
-530 VFKDIDIDNEAKYQN
+530 VFKDGDVDKSTKYQN
-545 IYSYQEDTKY
+545 IYSYQENTRY
-555 LKALPNV
+555 LRVLPNV
-562 IDKYSD
+562 INEYPN
-568 DLKKSS
+568 DLDLSLKS
-574 IKPILVSEIGGL
+574 ILIGEIGGL
-586 NLTNIHSDY
+586 NLTNIHTDY

-606 FLHSIGVKKITLS
+606 FLHSLGVKKITLS
-619 YEMTLSQIKTLI
+619 YEMARSQIENLI
-631 EKYQERYETLP
+631 DKYQERYGNKP
-642 NIEVIIYGYIKI
+642 NVEVIVYGYVKI

-661 FNDYKEAIYL
+661 FEDYKDAIYL
-671 KDRFNNSYRIRECSG
+671 KDRFNNNYRVRDYKG
-686 LTEVYYSKILDN
+686 LTEVYYSKVLDN
-698 RNFDY
+698 RNTDY
-703 FSVGVNHIRYNLY
+703 FSIGVNHIRYNLY

>member
-71 DEEVEDFLNFVRYAH
+71 DEEVDDFLNFVRYAH

-108 PDLEI
+108 PNLEI

-153 EKTGLDIE
+153 EKTSLDIE

-197 LPYDIVDKNNNVLN
+197 LPYDIVDKNNIVLN

-262 IDSYLEK
+262 IDSYLKK
-269 QKVTI
+269 QEVTI

-316 GSVVKLTKTNALI
+316 GTVVKLTKTNALI

-345 PVEEI
+345 SVGEI

-393 YIGDCIMEEIKK
+393 YIGDFIACEIEK

-413 GSISLHKNEKIIFKL
+413 GSIILHKKEKIIFKL

-444 AKNRPLTKDTIFEK
+444 AKNRPLTKDTILEK

-479 IFVTLTALNEL
+479 IFVPLTVLNEL
-490 RREAIDILNT
+490 RREAINILNT

-530 VFKDIDIDNEAKYQN
+530 VFKDSDIDSEAKYQN

-555 LKALPNV
+555 LKVLPNV

-568 DLKKSS
+568 NLKKSS

-586 NLTNIHSDY
+586 NLINIHTDY
-595 SLNVVNSYTVA
+595 SLNAVNSYTVA
-606 FLHSIGVKKITLS
+606 FLHSMGVKKITLS

-631 EKYQERYETLP
+631 EKYQERYGTIP
-642 NIEVIIYGYIKI
+642 NIEVIVYGYIKI

-661 FNDYKEAIYL
+661 FNDYKEAMYL
-671 KDRFNNSYRIRECSG
+671 KDRFNNSYRIRECRG

-703 FSVGVNHIRYNLY
+703 FSAGVNHIRYNLY

>member
-38 YSKNFS
+38 YSRNFS
-44 DEELALAIKYA
+44 DEELVQAIKYA
-55 HQYGVKVY
+55 HRYGVKVY

-71 DEEVEDFLNFVRYAH
+71 DEEVEDFLNFVRHAH
-86 KSGIDAVLIQ
+86 QNGIDAVLIQ

-113 HASTQL
+113 HASTQM

-138 VLARETDIDTIKEIK
+138 VLARETDIAKIKEIK
-153 EKTGLDIE
+153 ENTNLDLE

-197 LPYDIVDKNNNVLN
+197 LPYDIVDKNNAVLN
-211 KTKKYPLSMK
+211 QNKKYPLSMK
-221 DLCAISSIGKL
+221 DLCAISSIGTL

-262 IDSYLEK
+262 IDSYIANK
-269 QKVTI
+269 KVTI
-274 DYEILDKLKK
+274 DYNILDKLRK
-284 VFNREYTLGFLNNVS
+284 VFNREYTLGFLNSVN

-316 GSVVKLTKTNALI
+316 GTVVKLTKSNALI
-329 KLEDELHIGD
+329 KLNDEIHIND
-339 GLRIKG
+339 GVRIKG
-345 PVEEI
+345 SEGEI
-350 GTVVNDFYLQGNLV
+350 GTIVNDFYLHGNLV

-371 VISLPIWKKP
+371 VISLPIWKEP
-381 NVLDEVFLTSSK
+381 NIGDEVFLTSSK
-393 YIGDCIMEEIKK
+393 YIGDCIAWDIEK

-413 GSISLHKNEKIIFKL
+413 GIVSLRQNEKMTIKV
-428 SDGLNNIELNG
+428 SDGINVVELAG
-439 PVVDM
+439 SVVDI
-444 AKNRPLTKDTIFEK
+444 AKNRPLTKENILEK
-458 LTKLGG
+458 LNKLGG
-464 TVYQFSK
+464 TIYQFAK
-471 LDISLDDD
+471 LDILLDDNV
-479 IFVTLTALNEL
+479 FVPLTALNEL
-490 RREAIDILNT
+490 RREVIELLNI

-506 DKIIEKEYEK
+506 QVIIEKEYKRE
-516 KVPRFTKEANVNAC
+516 VPIFAKENGINCCVLEDADVDNAN
-530 VFKDIDIDNEAKYQN
+530 KYHY
-545 IYSYQEDTKY
+545 IYSYQKDTKY
-555 LKALPNV
+555 SKAEPNV
-562 IDKYSD
+562 IDNYKD
-568 DLKKSS
+568 ILKEQTMHPLL
-574 IKPILVSEIGGL
+574 IGEIGGL
-586 NLTNIHSDY
+586 NFTNIHADY

-606 FLHSIGVKKITLS
+606 FLHSLGVKKITLS
-619 YEMTLSQIKTLI
+619 YEMTRSQIKILI
-631 EKYQERYETLP
+631 EKYQERYGNMP
-642 NIEVIIYGYIKI
+642 NIEVIVYGYIKI

-661 FNDYKEAIYL
+661 LSDYKGALYL
-671 KDRFNNSYRIRECSG
+671 RDRFNNNYRIRENDG

-698 RNFDY
+698 RNIDY
-703 FSVGVNHIRYNLY
+703 FSIGVNQIRYNLY

>member
-126 ALVAKKLGFKRI
+126 ALVAKNLGFKRI

-197 LPYDIVDKNNNVLN
+197 LPYDIVDKNNTVLN

-269 QKVTI
+269 QEVTI

-345 PVEEI
+345 PVGEI

-393 YIGDCIMEEIKK
+393 YIGDCIMEEIEK

-428 SDGLNNIELNG
+428 SDGLNDIELNG

-444 AKNRPLTKDTIFEK
+444 AKNRPLIKDTILEK

-479 IFVTLTALNEL
+479 IFVPLTALNEL

-530 VFKDIDIDNEAKYQN
+530 VFKDSDIDNVGKYQN

-568 DLKKSS
+568 NLKKSS

-586 NLTNIHSDY
+586 NLTNIHTDY

-631 EKYQERYETLP
+631 EKYQERYETIP
-642 NIEVIIYGYIKI
+642 NIEVIVYGYIKI

>member
-71 DEEVEDFLNFVRYAH
+71 DEEVEDFLNFVRYVH

-108 PDLEI
+108 PNLEI

-269 QKVTI
+269 QEVTI

-316 GSVVKLTKTNALI
+316 GTVVKLTKTNALI

-345 PVEEI
+345 PVGEI

-393 YIGDCIMEEIKK
+393 YIGDCIREEIEK

-413 GSISLHKNEKIIFKL
+413 GSIFLHKNEKIIFKL

-444 AKNRPLTKDTIFEK
+444 AKNRPLTKDTILEK

-464 TVYQFSK
+464 TVYQFSN

-479 IFVTLTALNEL
+479 IFVPLTALNEL

-530 VFKDIDIDNEAKYQN
+530 VFKDSDIDNVGKYRN

-568 DLKKSS
+568 NLKKSS
-574 IKPILVSEIGGL
+574 IKPISVSEIGGL
-586 NLTNIHSDY
+586 NLTNIHTDY

-642 NIEVIIYGYIKI
+642 NIEVIVYGYIKI
-654 MTLKYNL
+654 MTLKYYL
-661 FNDYKEAIYL
+661 FNDYKEAMYL

>member
-44 DEELALAIKYA
+44 DDELVLAIKYA
-55 HQYGVKVY
+55 HRYGVKVY

-71 DEEVEDFLNFVRYAH
+71 DEEVDDFIKFVRFAH
-86 KSGIDAVLIQ
+86 QNGVDAVLIQ

-113 HASTQL
+113 HASTQM
-119 HIHNLDG
+119 HIHNVEG
-126 ALVAKKLGFKRI
+126 ALVAKKLGLKRI

-153 EKTGLDIE
+153 EKTGLDVE

-197 LPYDIVDKNNNVLN
+197 LPYELVGKDNAVLN
-211 KTKKYPLSMK
+211 IDKKYPLSMK
-221 DLCAISSIGKL
+221 DLCAVSSIGKL
-232 MDIGV
+232 IDIGV

-262 IDSYLEK
+262 IDSYIENH
-269 QKVTI
+269 KVVI
-274 DYEILDKLKK
+274 DYNILDKLKK
-284 VFNREYTLGFLNNVS
+284 VFNRKYTLGFLNNVS
-299 NNDVI
+299 NSDVI
-304 NGKQPNNVGVKI
+304 NGSQPNNVGVKI
-316 GSVVKLTKTNALI
+316 GRVVKLTKTNALI
-329 KLEDELHIGD
+329 KLEDELHIND
-339 GLRIKG
+339 GLRLKG
-345 PVEEI
+345 PEGEI
-350 GTVVNDFYLQGNLV
+350 GTIVNDFYLQGNLV

-381 NVLDEVFLTSSK
+381 NVFDEVFLTSSK
-393 YIGDCIMEEIKK
+393 YISDWIAKDIEN

-413 GSISLHKNEKIIFKL
+413 GSIILHKNEEIVFKV
-428 SDGLNNIELNG
+428 SDGINDIVLKG
-439 PVVDM
+439 AVVAE
-444 AKNRPLTKDTIFEK
+444 AKNRPLTKDSIIEK
-458 LTKLGG
+458 ITKLGG
-464 TVYQFSK
+464 TVYKFRK
-471 LDISLDDD
+471 LDCNLDDD
-479 IFVTLTALNEL
+479 VFVPLTVLNEL
-490 RREAIDILNT
+490 RREAIDILNA
-500 KRENIP
+500 KRENIES
-506 DKIIEKEYEK
+506 KIIEKEYHREVPIFK
-516 KVPRFTKEANVNAC
+516 KENATNIC
-530 VFKDIDIDNEAKYQN
+530 VFKDDDVDKSTKYQN
-545 IYSYQEDTKY
+545 IYSYQENTRY
-555 LKALPNV
+555 LRVFPNV
-562 IDKYSD
+562 INKYPN
-568 DLKKSS
+568 DLDLSLE
-574 IKPILVSEIGGL
+574 PILVGEIGGL
-586 NLTNIHSDY
+586 NLTNIHTDY

-606 FLHSIGVKKITLS
+606 FLHSLGVKKITLS
-619 YEMTLSQIKTLI
+619 YEMTRSQIENLI
-631 EKYQERYETLP
+631 DKYQERYGNKP
-642 NIEVIIYGYIKI
+642 NVEVIVYGYVKI

-661 FNDYKEAIYL
+661 FEDYKDAIYL
-671 KDRFNNSYRIRECSG
+671 KDRFNNNYRVRDYNG
-686 LTEVYYSKILDN
+686 LTEVYYSKVLDN
-698 RNFDY
+698 RNIDY
-703 FSVGVNHIRYNLY
+703 FSIGVNHIRYNLY

>member
-44 DEELALAIKYA
+44 DDELVLAIKYA
-55 HQYGVKVY
+55 HRYGVKVY

-71 DEEVEDFLNFVRYAH
+71 DEEVDDFIKFVRFAH
-86 KSGIDAVLIQ
+86 QNGVDAVLIQ

-113 HASTQL
+113 HASTQM
-119 HIHNLDG
+119 HIHNVEG

-153 EKTGLDIE
+153 EKTGLDVE

-197 LPYDIVDKNNNVLN
+197 LPYELVGKDNTVLN
-211 KTKKYPLSMK
+211 NDKKYPLSMK
-221 DLCAISSIGKL
+221 DLCAVSSIGKL
-232 MDIGV
+232 IDIGV

-262 IDSYLEK
+262 IDSYIENH
-269 QKVTI
+269 KVVI
-274 DYEILDKLKK
+274 DYNILDKLKK
-284 VFNREYTLGFLNNVS
+284 VFNRKYTLGFLNNVS
-299 NNDVI
+299 NSDVI
-304 NGKQPNNVGVKI
+304 NGSQPNNVGVKI
-316 GSVVKLTKTNALI
+316 GRVVKLTKTNALI
-329 KLEDELHIGD
+329 KLEDELHIND

-345 PVEEI
+345 PEGEI
-350 GTVVNDFYLQGNLV
+350 GTIVNDFYLQGNLV

-381 NVLDEVFLTSSK
+381 NVFDEVFLTSSK
-393 YIGDCIMEEIKK
+393 YISDWIAKDIEN

-413 GSISLHKNEKIIFKL
+413 GSIILHKNEEIVFKV
-428 SDGLNNIELNG
+428 SDGINDIVLKG
-439 PVVDM
+439 AVVAE
-444 AKNRPLTKDTIFEK
+444 AKNRPLTKDSIIEK
-458 LTKLGG
+458 ITKLGG
-464 TVYQFSK
+464 TVYKFRK
-471 LDISLDDD
+471 LDCNLDDD
-479 IFVTLTALNEL
+479 VFVPLTVLNEL
-490 RREAIDILNT
+490 RRGAIDILNA
-500 KRENIP
+500 KRENIES
-506 DKIIEKEYEK
+506 KIIEKEYHREVPIFK
-516 KVPRFTKEANVNAC
+516 KENATNIC
-530 VFKDIDIDNEAKYQN
+530 VFKDDDVDKSTKYQN
-545 IYSYQEDTKY
+545 IYSYQENTRY
-555 LKALPNV
+555 LRVLPNV
-562 IDKYSD
+562 INEYPN
-568 DLKKSS
+568 DLDLSL
-574 IKPILVSEIGGL
+574 KPILVGEIGGL
-586 NLTNIHSDY
+586 NLPNIHTDY

-606 FLHSIGVKKITLS
+606 FLHSLGVKKITLS
-619 YEMTLSQIKTLI
+619 YEMTRSQIKNLI
-631 EKYQERYETLP
+631 DKYQERYGNTP
-642 NIEVIIYGYIKI
+642 NVEVIVYGYIKI

-661 FNDYKEAIYL
+661 FEDYKDAIYL
-671 KDRFNNSYRIRECSG
+671 KDRFNNNYRVRDYKG
-686 LTEVYYSKILDN
+686 LTEVYYSKVLDN
-698 RNFDY
+698 RNIDY
-703 FSVGVNHIRYNLY
+703 FSIGVNHIRYNLY

>member
-38 YSKNFS
+38 YSRNFS
-44 DEELALAIKYA
+44 DEELVQAIKYA
-55 HQYGVKVY
+55 HRYGVKVY

-71 DEEVEDFLNFVRYAH
+71 DEEVEDFLNFVRHAH
-86 KSGIDAVLIQ
+86 QNGIDAVLIQ

-113 HASTQL
+113 HASTQM

-126 ALVAKKLGFKRI
+126 ALVAEKLGFKRI
-138 VLARETDIDTIKEIK
+138 VLARETDIAKIKEIK
-153 EKTGLDIE
+153 ENTNLDLE

-197 LPYDIVDKNNNVLN
+197 LPYDIVDKNNAVLN
-211 KTKKYPLSMK
+211 QNKKYPLSMK
-221 DLCAISSIGKL
+221 DLCAISSIGTL

-262 IDSYLEK
+262 IDSYIANK
-269 QKVTI
+269 KVTI
-274 DYEILDKLKK
+274 DYNILDKLRK
-284 VFNREYTLGFLNNVS
+284 VFNREYTLGFLNSVN

-316 GSVVKLTKTNALI
+316 GTVVKLTKSNALI
-329 KLEDELHIGD
+329 KLNDELHIND

-345 PVEEI
+345 SEGEI
-350 GTVVNDFYLQGNLV
+350 GTIVNDFYLHGNLV

-381 NVLDEVFLTSSK
+381 NIGDEVFLTSSK
-393 YIGDCIMEEIKK
+393 YIGDCIAWDIEK

-413 GSISLHKNEKIIFKL
+413 GIVSLRQNEKMTIKV
-428 SDGLNNIELNG
+428 SDGINVVELAG
-439 PVVDM
+439 SVVDI
-444 AKNRPLTKDTIFEK
+444 AKNRPLTKENILEK
-458 LTKLGG
+458 LNKLGG
-464 TVYQFSK
+464 TVYQFAK
-471 LDISLDDD
+471 LDILLDDNA
-479 IFVTLTALNEL
+479 FVPLTALNEL
-490 RREAIDILNT
+490 RREVIDLLNI

-506 DKIIEKEYEK
+506 QAIIEKEYKCEVPIFK
-516 KVPRFTKEANVNAC
+516 KENGINCCVFQDTDVDNVN
-530 VFKDIDIDNEAKYQN
+530 KYHY
-545 IYSYQEDTKY
+545 IYSYQKDTKY
-555 LKALPNV
+555 SKAEPNV
-562 IDKYSD
+562 IDNYKD
-568 DLKKSS
+568 ILKEQTMHSLL
-574 IKPILVSEIGGL
+574 IGEIGGL
-586 NLTNIHSDY
+586 NFTNIHADY

-606 FLHSIGVKKITLS
+606 FLHSLGVKKITLS
-619 YEMTLSQIKTLI
+619 YEMTRSQIKILI
-631 EKYQERYETLP
+631 EKYQERYGNMP
-642 NIEVIIYGYIKI
+642 NIEVIVYGYIKI

-661 FNDYKEAIYL
+661 LSDYKNALYL
-671 KDRFNNSYRIRECSG
+671 RDRFNNNYRIRENDG

-698 RNFDY
+698 RNIDY
-703 FSVGVNHIRYNLY
+703 FSIGVNQIRYNLY

>member
-44 DEELALAIKYA
+44 DEELVLAIKYA
-55 HQYGVKVY
+55 HRYGVKIY

-71 DEEVEDFLNFVRYAH
+71 DEEVADFLNFVRFAH
-86 KSGIDAVLIQ
+86 QNGVDAVLIQ

-113 HASTQL
+113 HASTQM
-119 HIHNLDG
+119 HIHNVEG

-153 EKTGLDIE
+153 EKTGLDVE

-197 LPYDIVDKNNNVLN
+197 LPYELVGKDNEVLN
-211 KTKKYPLSMK
+211 KDKKYPLSMK

-232 MDIGV
+232 IDIGV

-262 IDSYLEK
+262 IDSYIENR
-269 QKVTI
+269 KVVI
-274 DYEILDKLKK
+274 DYDILDKLKK
-284 VFNREYTLGFLNNVS
+284 VFNRKYTLGFLNNVS
-299 NNDVI
+299 NSNVI
-304 NGKQPNNVGVKI
+304 NGSQPNNVGVKI
-316 GSVVKLTKTNALI
+316 GRVVKLTKTNALI
-329 KLEDELHIGD
+329 KLEDELHIND

-345 PVEEI
+345 PEGEI
-350 GTVVNDFYLQGNLV
+350 GTIVNDFYLQGNLV

-381 NVLDEVFLTSSK
+381 NVFDEVFLTSSK
-393 YIGDCIMEEIKK
+393 YISDWIAKDIEN

-413 GSISLHKNEKIIFKL
+413 GNIILHKNEEIVFKV
-428 SDGLNNIELNG
+428 SDGINDIVLKG
-439 PVVDM
+439 AVVAE
-444 AKNRPLTKDTIFEK
+444 AKNRPLTKDSIIEK
-458 LTKLGG
+458 ITKLGG
-464 TVYQFSK
+464 TVYKFRK
-471 LDISLDDD
+471 LNCNLDDD
-479 IFVTLTALNEL
+479 VFVPLTVLNEL

-500 KRENIP
+500 KRENIES
-506 DKIIEKEYEK
+506 KIVEKEYHREVPIFK
-516 KVPRFTKEANVNAC
+516 KENATNVC
-530 VFKDIDIDNEAKYQN
+530 VFKDDDVDKSTKYQN
-545 IYSYQEDTKY
+545 IYSYQENTRY
-555 LKALPNV
+555 LRALPNV
-562 IDKYSD
+562 INEYPN
-568 DLKKSS
+568 DLDLSL
-574 IKPILVSEIGGL
+574 KPILVGEIGGL
-586 NLTNIHSDY
+586 NLTNIHTDY

-606 FLHSIGVKKITLS
+606 FLHSLGVKKITLS
-619 YEMTLSQIKTLI
+619 YEMTRSQIENLI
-631 EKYQERYETLP
+631 DKYQERYGNKP
-642 NIEVIIYGYIKI
+642 NVEVIVYGYVKI

-661 FNDYKEAIYL
+661 FEDYKDAIYL
-671 KDRFNNSYRIRECSG
+671 KDRFNNNYLVRDYKG
-686 LTEVYYSKILDN
+686 LTEVYYSKVLDN
-698 RNFDY
+698 RNTDY
-703 FSVGVNHIRYNLY
+703 FSIGVNHIRYNLY

>member
-44 DEELALAIKYA
+44 DDELVLAITYA
-55 HQYGVKVY
+55 HRYGVKVY

-71 DEEVEDFLNFVRYAH
+71 DEEVDDFIKFVRFAH
-86 KSGIDAVLIQ
+86 QNGVDAVLIQ

-113 HASTQL
+113 HASTQM
-119 HIHNLDG
+119 HIHNVEG
-126 ALVAKKLGFKRI
+126 VLVAKKLGFKRI

-153 EKTGLDIE
+153 EKTGLDVE

-197 LPYDIVDKNNNVLN
+197 LPYELVGKDNAVLN
-211 KTKKYPLSMK
+211 KDKKYPLSMK
-221 DLCAISSIGKL
+221 DLCAVSSIGKL
-232 MDIGV
+232 IDIGV

-257 LYRKA
+257 FYRKA
-262 IDSYLEK
+262 IDSYIENH
-269 QKVTI
+269 KVVI
-274 DYEILDKLKK
+274 DYNILDKLKK
-284 VFNREYTLGFLNNVS
+284 VFNRKYTLGFLNNVS
-299 NNDVI
+299 NSDVI
-304 NGKQPNNVGVKI
+304 NGSQPNNVGVKI
-316 GSVVKLTKTNALI
+316 GRVVKLTKTNALI
-329 KLEDELHIGD
+329 KLEDELHIND

-345 PVEEI
+345 PEGEI
-350 GTVVNDFYLQGNLV
+350 GTIVNDFYLQGNLV

-381 NVLDEVFLTSSK
+381 NVFDEVFLTSSK
-393 YIGDCIMEEIKK
+393 YISDWIAKDIEN

-413 GSISLHKNEKIIFKL
+413 GSIILHKNEEIVFKV
-428 SDGLNNIELNG
+428 SDGINDTVLKG
-439 PVVDM
+439 AVVAE
-444 AKNRPLTKDTIFEK
+444 AKNRPLTKDSIIEK
-458 LTKLGG
+458 ITKLGG
-464 TVYQFSK
+464 TVYKFRK
-471 LDISLDDD
+471 LDCNLDDD
-479 IFVTLTALNEL
+479 VFVPLTVLNEL

-500 KRENIP
+500 KRENIES
-506 DKIIEKEYEK
+506 KIIEKEYHREVPIFEK
-516 KVPRFTKEANVNAC
+516 ENAINVC
-530 VFKDIDIDNEAKYQN
+530 VFKDGDVDKSTKYQN
-545 IYSYQEDTKY
+545 IYSYQENTRY
-555 LKALPNV
+555 LRVLPNV
-562 IDKYSD
+562 INQYPI
-568 DLKKSS
+568 DLDLSL
-574 IKPILVSEIGGL
+574 KPILVGEIGGL
-586 NLTNIHSDY
+586 NLTNIHTDY

-606 FLHSIGVKKITLS
+606 FLHSLGVKKITLS
-619 YEMTLSQIKTLI
+619 YEMTRSQIENLI
-631 EKYQERYETLP
+631 DKYQERYGNKP
-642 NIEVIIYGYIKI
+642 NVEVIVYGYVKI

-661 FNDYKEAIYL
+661 FEDYKDAICL
-671 KDRFNNSYRIRECSG
+671 KDRFNNNYRVRDYKG
-686 LTEVYYSKILDN
+686 LTEVYYSKVLDN
-698 RNFDY
+698 RNADY
-703 FSVGVNHIRYNLY
+703 FSIGVNHIRYNLY

>member
-26 VYLGGNHFGARA
+26 IYLGGNHFGARA

-44 DEELALAIKYA
+44 DEELVEAIKYA
-55 HQYGVKVY
+55 HRYGVKVY

-71 DEEVEDFLNFVRYAH
+71 DEEVEEFLKFVRFAH
-86 KSGIDAVLIQ
+86 QNGIDAVLIQ

-102 LIHQKF
+102 LVHQKF
-108 PDLEI
+108 PGLEI
-113 HASTQL
+113 HASTQM
-119 HIHNLDG
+119 HIHNLEG
-126 ALVAKKLGFKRI
+126 ALVARKLGFKRI

-153 EKTGLDIE
+153 EKTGLDVE

-197 LPYDIVDKNNNVLN
+197 LPYDIVDKNNEVLN
-211 KTKKYPLSMK
+211 DTKKYPLSMK
-221 DLCAISSIGKL
+221 DLCAIASIGKL

-262 IDSYLEK
+262 IDSYLDNK
-269 QKVTI
+269 KVTI

-284 VFNREYTLGFLNNVS
+284 VFNREYTLGFLNNVN

-316 GSVVKLTKTNALI
+316 GKVVKLTKTNALI
-329 KLEDELHIGD
+329 KLEDELHIND

-345 PVEEI
+345 PDGEI
-350 GTVVNDFYLQGNLV
+350 GIIVNDFYLQGNLV
-364 KEAKAGM
+364 KEAVPGM

-381 NVLDEVFLTSSK
+381 NVGDDVFLTSSK
-393 YIGDCIMEEIKK
+393 YIGDCIASDIEN
-405 NPRKVMLT
+405 NPRKVMLN
-413 GSISLHKNEKIIFKL
+413 GSITLHKNEKIIFKVT
-428 SDGLNNIELNG
+428 DGLNVITLTG
-439 PVVDM
+439 PAVDI
-444 AKNRPLTKDTIFEK
+444 AKNRPLTKETILEK

-464 TVYQFSK
+464 TVYKFNK
-471 LDISLDDD
+471 LDCILDDD
-479 IFVTLTALNEL
+479 IFVPLTALNEL
-490 RREAIDILNT
+490 RREAVDNLNS

-506 DKIIEKEYEK
+506 ETIVEKEYIR
-516 KVPRFTKEANVNAC
+516 KVPEFKKENSINAC
-530 VFKDIDIDNEAKYQN
+530 VFKDSDIDNESKYQN

-555 LKALPNV
+555 LEALPNV
-562 IDKYSD
+562 INKY
-568 DLKKSS
+568 
-574 IKPILVSEIGGL
+574 
-586 NLTNIHSDY
+586 
-595 SLNVVNSYTVA
+595 
-606 FLHSIGVKKITLS
+606 
-619 YEMTLSQIKTLI
+619 
-631 EKYQERYETLP
+631 
-642 NIEVIIYGYIKI
+642 
-654 MTLKYNL
+654 
-661 FNDYKEAIYL
+661 
-671 KDRFNNSYRIRECSG
+671 
-686 LTEVYYSKILDN
+686 
-698 RNFDY
+698 
-703 FSVGVNHIRYNLY
+703 
-716 KF
+716 

>member
-44 DEELALAIKYA
+44 DDELVLAIKYA
-55 HQYGVKVY
+55 HRYGVKVY

-71 DEEVEDFLNFVRYAH
+71 DEEVDDFIKFVRFAH
-86 KSGIDAVLIQ
+86 QNGVDAVLIQ

-113 HASTQL
+113 HASTQM
-119 HIHNLDG
+119 HIHNVEG

-153 EKTGLDIE
+153 EKTGLDVE

-197 LPYDIVDKNNNVLN
+197 LPYELVGKDNEVLN
-211 KTKKYPLSMK
+211 NDKKYPLSMK
-221 DLCAISSIGKL
+221 DLCAVSSIGKL
-232 MDIGV
+232 IDIGV

-257 LYRKA
+257 FYRKA
-262 IDSYLEK
+262 IDSYIENH
-269 QKVTI
+269 KVVI
-274 DYEILDKLKK
+274 DYNILDKLKK
-284 VFNREYTLGFLNNVS
+284 VFNRKYTLGFLNNVS
-299 NNDVI
+299 NSDVI
-304 NGKQPNNVGVKI
+304 NGSQPNNVGVKI
-316 GSVVKLTKTNALI
+316 GRVVKLTKTNALI
-329 KLEDELHIGD
+329 KLEDELHIND

-345 PVEEI
+345 PEGEI
-350 GTVVNDFYLQGNLV
+350 GTIVNDFYLQGNLV

-381 NVLDEVFLTSSK
+381 NVFDEVFLTSSK
-393 YIGDCIMEEIKK
+393 YISDWIAKDIENK
-405 NPRKVMLT
+405 PRKVMLT
-413 GSISLHKNEKIIFKL
+413 GNIILHKNEEIVFKV
-428 SDGLNNIELNG
+428 SDGINDIVLKG
-439 PVVDM
+439 AVVAE
-444 AKNRPLTKDTIFEK
+444 AKNRPLTKDSIIEK
-458 LTKLGG
+458 ITKLGG
-464 TVYQFSK
+464 TVYKFRK
-471 LDISLDDD
+471 LDCNLDDD
-479 IFVTLTALNEL
+479 VFVPLTVLNEL
-490 RREAIDILNT
+490 RREAIDILNA
-500 KRENIP
+500 KRENIES
-506 DKIIEKEYEK
+506 KIIEKEYHREVPIFEK
-516 KVPRFTKEANVNAC
+516 ENATNIC
-530 VFKDIDIDNEAKYQN
+530 VFKDDDVDKSTKYQN
-545 IYSYQEDTKY
+545 IYSYQENTRY
-555 LKALPNV
+555 LRVLPNV
-562 IDKYSD
+562 INQYPN
-568 DLKKSS
+568 DLDLSL
-574 IKPILVSEIGGL
+574 KPILVGEIGGL
-586 NLTNIHSDY
+586 NLTNIHTDY

-606 FLHSIGVKKITLS
+606 FLHSLGVKKITLS
-619 YEMTLSQIKTLI
+619 YEMTRSQIENLI
-631 EKYQERYETLP
+631 DKYQERYGNKP
-642 NIEVIIYGYIKI
+642 NVEVIVYGYVKI

-661 FNDYKEAIYL
+661 FEDYKDAICL
-671 KDRFNNSYRIRECSG
+671 KDRFNNNYRVRDYKG
-686 LTEVYYSKILDN
+686 LTGVYYSKVLDN
-698 RNFDY
+698 RNIDY
-703 FSVGVNHIRYNLY
+703 FSIGVNHIRYNLY